1 MTTVLL
7 IIHLFVTLALIGVV
21 LIQRSEGG
29 GLGVG
34 TSQGMG
40 SFMSG
45 RGTANL
51 LTRTTA
57 ILGTAFFVLS
67 LALALLN
74 RGTTVNGGR
83 SILDVPAARVL
94 PATPTAPA
102 APATSAPTPG
112 PAATESITPD
122 PRDSCADGPGSA
134 CHDGASTTNPICP
147 GHPRAKYSQALTRSG
162 FTPGP

>member
-7 IIHLFVTLALIGVV
+7 IVHLFVTLALIGVV

-67 LALALLN
+67 MGLALLN
-74 RGTTVNGGR
+74 RGTTVGTGR
-83 SILDVPAARVL
+83 SILDTPARTAL
-94 PATPTAPA
+94 PATPASPA
-102 APATSAPTPG
+102 APAPAPATPAPAPATAEA
-112 PAATESITPD
+112 PAAVPAPATPA
-122 PRDSCADGPGSA
+122 PAPA
-134 CHDGASTTNPICP
+134 
-147 GHPRAKYSQALTRSG
+147 
-162 FTPGP
+162 TPAPNTDKP